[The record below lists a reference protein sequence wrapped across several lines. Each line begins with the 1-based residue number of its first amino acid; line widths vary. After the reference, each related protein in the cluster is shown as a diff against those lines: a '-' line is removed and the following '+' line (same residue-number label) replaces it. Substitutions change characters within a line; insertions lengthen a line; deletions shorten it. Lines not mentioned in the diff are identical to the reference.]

1 MIMEELTIEQ
11 KAERYD
17 KALANA
23 KYYHSEMEGDV
34 CCVLEEC
41 FSELKESNDENIKS
55 CIGVI
60 LTDANETRFND
71 FHTTL
76 ADCLVWLEKQ
86 DTFSKKDV
94 NDAYLKGIT
103 DTKNEIEKQYEASY
117 QIRKDIATFIFN
129 YRGDIKD
136 RAKWMNYLGI
146 KVSFVEKQ
154 NEKEH
159 SSHSCQ
165 NITALGRCAIE
176 HEEKSADKVE
186 PKFKVSDWIVYNR
199 NESSKEI
206 FYIYDI
212 RDGRYYFN
220 DNIHLSWSIKECDEK
235 CHLWTIEDAKDGD
248 VLVYKDEISLYKH
261 GIKNCTKQETTF
273 GGFVYHCCYDGK
285 RFIINSLYS
294 LTEQDKMDIHLATKE
309 QRDLLFQKMKK
320 AGYEFDFEKKELKT
334 IEQSKLTE
342 FEDAVKDMMDDYR
355 DAIGDNDATT
365 EEVKKHAAY
374 LLSLIPCKPTE
385 WSEEDDTFFKAIVRD
400 IENIKYISE
409 NAKSDRINWLKSLKD
424 RVQPQP
430 KQEWSEEDKG
440 ILLDVKCVIDNIWHS
455 TSDIDTGGYSKEEL
469 KEMWEWL
476 DKIWQRVEY
485 HEEKQDEQ
493 NHAYNVKPKFRIG
506 DTIVEKDLDE
516 CGYGTIKDIKDGQ
529 YIFTNGSSLNINEQ
543 EGWRLVKT
551 STNHGEE

>member
-1 MIMEELTIEQ
+1 MEELTIEQ

-334 IEQSKLTE
+334 IEQSKLTK

-355 DAIGDNDATT
+355 DAIGDNNATT

-374 LLSLIPCKPTE
+374 LLSLIPCKPT
-385 WSEEDDTFFKAIVRD
+385 
-400 IENIKYISE
+400 
-409 NAKSDRINWLKSLKD
+409 
-424 RVQPQP
+424 
-430 KQEWSEEDKG
+430 EWSEEDKG

-485 HEEKQDEQ
+485 PIEKKDEQ
-493 NHAYNVKPKFRIG
+493 NHAYKIEPKFKVG
-506 DTIVEKDLDE
+506 DTIVEIDIDE